1 MNPLKITFKV
11 SGGFAPPP
19 LPLHLDALLAY
30 QRTRQE
36 DKRLLR
42 PEHEASISAL
52 RAIGERL
59 PLEKHEQD
67 GEWCWKASAIV
78 PVGPVEVASR
88 FYTQRRDQAE
98 YSVRVAHGHVQHGR
112 HRIIENDGKQQ
123 CAPMEKRAYPID
135 TLRGVYRNL
144 LGFYGTLK
152 SSAPTSEF
160 LELVAWCVGDQREI
174 EARLRSGVITHLGA
188 RRRSGHGR
196 IEFIL
201 VEEDPTALE
210 NWKLRVRPWKMMED
224 DAAIQAAWKAPY
236 WAIENRGQAFCP
248 VGLN

>member
-11 SGGFAPPP
+11 SGGFVPPP

-36 DKRLLR
+36 GKRLLR
-42 PEHEASISAL
+42 PGQEASVAAL

-88 FYTQRRDQAE
+88 FFTQRRDQAE
-98 YSVRVAHGHVQHGR
+98 YSMCVARGYVQHGR
-112 HRIIENDGKQQ
+112 HRIEETNGQRQ
-123 CAPMEKRAYPID
+123 CAPLQKMAYQID
-135 TLRGVYRNL
+135 TLRGTYRNL
-144 LGFYGTLK
+144 LRFYATLK

-160 LELVAWCVGDQREI
+160 LELVAWCVGDKAEI
-174 EARLRSGVITHLGA
+174 ESRLCSGTITHLGA

-196 IEFIL
+196 IESIQI
-201 VEEDPTALE
+201 EEDPAALE
-210 NWKLRVRPWKMMED
+210 NWKLRVRPWQMMED
-224 DAAIQAAWKAPY
+224 DAAIQAAWRAPY
-236 WAIENRGQAFCP
+236 WAIENRGRAFCP
-248 VGLN
+248 IGLA